1 MNHLS
6 RALFAV
12 LIVALLPRPAAAQCT
27 EGGGQLQVLV
37 KAKTAI
43 RRGPGLNYPVSAFVE
58 DGRCMKSTDIS
69 VDGNWVMVE
78 DPVTKNIGWI
88 PTKQL
93 DPGSL
98 ELIQKERPAKG
109 PVGSGQERGYVNAKA
124 QTGLKA
130 EPRQNADEK
139 RSIAAGTRL
148 LALAITEDKAW
159 VQVRNERNETGWV
172 EAAILDDGDTG
183 TLAALPVAT
192 QGLKTGIKAGDK
204 AKKHKQ
210 QEEAPAIVE
219 EAPPPPPPA
228 SAETEKPPTSV
239 GMTGLDIDAAVLGTF
254 ALPRHG
260 LDSNGVSGQRRY
272 AVRANAGGAQIEFRA
287 AHVGPFRARLGYG
300 LVLISGLAEASAPN
314 ETVTAQ
320 EHQGRVSFGFPI
332 GLGPLTVMPEVGYSL
347 WIYAMTP
354 ALPSSLGPQF
364 FSSHAHLA
372 MLGLNLR
379 WDPITLLTVEA
390 EVHGLLGVTGEY
402 PFHLGSSGLSTGVRA
417 GADLRLNITQDLGV
431 LVRWAFV
438 STKAPYKGLSDIDA
452 TITEATLLHVE
463 NSFGAGVAAKF

>member
-1 MNHLS
+1 MNLL
-6 RALFAV
+6 RVLFV
-12 LIVALLPRPAAAQCT
+12 LVLVALTPRPSSAQCT

-109 PVGSGQERGYVNAKA
+109 PVGSGQERGYVKARA

-130 EPRQNADEK
+130 EPRHNADEK

-148 LALAITEDKAW
+148 LALAITEDQAW

-183 TLAALPVAT
+183 TLAGLPVAT
-192 QGLKTGIKAGDK
+192 QGLKTGLKAGDK
-204 AKKHKQ
+204 TKKQKP
-210 QEEAPAIVE
+210 EEAPAIVE
-219 EAPPPPPPA
+219 EAPPPPA
-228 SAETEKPPTSV
+228 SAETTKPPPTSV

-260 LDSNGVSGQRRY
+260 LDSNGSSGQRRY

-287 AHVGPFRARLGYG
+287 EHVGPFRARLGYG
-300 LVLISGLAEASAPN
+300 LVLISGLAQASAPN

-354 ALPSSLGPQF
+354 ALPSSPGPQF

-379 WDPITLLTVEA
+379 WDPIALLTVEA

-417 GADLRLNITQDLGV
+417 GADLRLNITPDLGV

-438 STKAPYKGLSDIDA
+438 TTKAPYKGLSDIDA
-452 TITEATLLHVE
+452 TITEATLQHVE